1 MIDMLTTFGAGGISG
16 NFSLV
21 IEATAVFLH
30 RFMLDCELSPCT
42 SGQLNT
48 GNMFQV
54 TQKDFE

>member
-1 MIDMLTTFGAGGISG
+1 MLTTFGAGGISG
-16 NFSLV
+16 TFSLV

-42 SGQLNT
+42 SGQLDT
-48 GNMFQV
+48 GNMFQA